1 MRLSIPILLAPIVG
15 VLGLEVTPGDIVKFE
30 FQVGTLK
37 AVGSLEFES
46 DYCPHTQSSPQ
57 QTTTTTESSLD
68 APATNANTGEA
79 QSITGTVIQT
89 VFVTIT
95 DSTPSP
101 TTVLHSG
108 SVRTASANWARSA
121 NGTTRT
127 MGTIGPSVIK
137 GGGGFGLVER
147 LQSLGPSF
155 GLDAAH
161 GAIAVGIGAEAL
173 AAGREIAKMHGLVFD
188 RT

>member
-1 MRLSIPILLAPIVG
+1 MRLSIPVLLAPIVG
-15 VLGLEVTPGDIVKFE
+15 VLGLEVSPGDIVKFE

-37 AVGSLEFES
+37 AIGSLEFEP

-68 APATNANTGEA
+68 APATNANTGGA
-79 QSITGTVIQT
+79 QRITRTVIQT

-95 DSTPSP
+95 DSTPNP

-108 SVRTASANWARSA
+108 SVRTASADWTGSA

-127 MGTIGPSVIK
+127 IGTLGTIISLMPTNSTFANVSFIRSPTPTA
-137 GGGGFGLVER
+137 GLTVTSDGNTLSQPVWYYFTMFIVVSR
-147 LQSLGPSF
+147 VLG
-155 GLDAAH
+155 
-161 GAIAVGIGAEAL
+161 I
-173 AAGREIAKMHGLVFD
+173 
-188 RT
+188 